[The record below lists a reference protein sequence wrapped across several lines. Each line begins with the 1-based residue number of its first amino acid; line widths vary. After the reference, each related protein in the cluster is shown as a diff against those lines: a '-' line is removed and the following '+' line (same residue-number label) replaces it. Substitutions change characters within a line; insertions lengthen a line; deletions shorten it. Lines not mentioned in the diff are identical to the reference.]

1 MASYLLQT
9 LSDWSAVLFSVEKLQ
24 VGLLS
29 LCQVKRYDMSIVM
42 FLKCYKTL
50 VFSHQSS
57 VSFNKGCRHDYNAKI
72 HVWSRLS
79 HDKVM
84 IKTMSKIHQIIT

>member
-1 MASYLLQT
+1 MASYLRQT
-9 LSDWSAVLFSVEKLQ
+9 LSDWSAVLFFMEKPQ

-50 VFSHQSS
+50 VFSRQSS
-57 VSFNKGCRHDYNAKI
+57 VSFNKGMLLSIWNSNLESRNEGERHCPHFFA
-72 HVWSRLS
+72 
-79 HDKVM
+79 
-84 IKTMSKIHQIIT
+84 